1 MTEFVLVAGAWLG
14 AWAWDD
20 VVPDLRAA
28 GHGVHPL
35 TLAGLAER
43 RGEPAGQQTH
53 VQDVVDLVAERDLR
67 EVVLVGHSYSG
78 IPVGQAAER
87 IGDRLAHLVLV
98 DAGIPVDGQAFVG
111 AGPWGG
117 AVAEAIGANDGFW
130 PPLTAAD
137 YAGQGLTDEQTARIV
152 AGSTPH
158 PGETLTQPAA
168 LAGSLAALPATYL
181 TCLLDS
187 PEPPPAVAA
196 LLRDAGWHHTT
207 LDTGHWP
214 MFSRPAALAE
224 ALLTAAN
231 R

>member
-1 MTEFVLVAGAWLG
+1 MTDFVLVAGAWLG
-14 AWAWDD
+14 AWAWDE
-20 VVPDLRAA
+20 VVPGLRAA

-35 TLAGLAER
+35 TLTGLAER

-53 VQDVVDLVAERDLR
+53 VQDVVDLVTARDLR

-87 IGDRLAHLVLV
+87 IGDRLARLVLV
-98 DAGIPVDGQAFVG
+98 DGNVPVDGQAFVD
-111 AGPWGG
+111 AGPWGV

-130 PPLTAAD
+130 PPPAAAD
-137 YAGQGLTDEQTARIV
+137 FAGQGLTGEQIARLV

-158 PGETLTQPAA
+158 PGDTLTQPAA
-168 LAGSLAALPATYL
+168 LAGRLAALPATYL

-196 LLRDAGWHHTT
+196 LVRDAGWHHAT

-214 MFSRPAALAE
+214 MFSRPADLAE
-224 ALLTAAN
+224 ALLAAAA